1 MPTVEKC
8 FSFSY
13 TDHDQNSVYGDIPY
27 LAQQRIGFGQLT
39 WDKKINNH
47 DLELPCAI
55 SITMITHPQH

>member
-1 MPTVEKC
+1 MGITWSLWIVIEKNA

-39 WDKKINNH
+39 GTKIK
-47 DLELPCAI
+47 
-55 SITMITHPQH
+55 